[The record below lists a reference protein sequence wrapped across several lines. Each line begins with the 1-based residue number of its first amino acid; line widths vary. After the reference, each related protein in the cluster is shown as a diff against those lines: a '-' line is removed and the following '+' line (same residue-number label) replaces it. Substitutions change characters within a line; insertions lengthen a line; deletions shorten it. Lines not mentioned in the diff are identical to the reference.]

1 VQNLIDIYQAKGFKA
16 RLRRMFA
23 SSAKIRR
30 VALKAVLTEYQ
41 SQGDERT
48 SRNEMDELY
57 SRGVT
62 PHFRDF
68 LESEVASL
76 HESEILAARET
87 ISILDQARQ
96 KQIEV
101 SSLFFSAIAGGLGVR
116 WCRFW
121 LTNVGLASMD
131 VNVVT
136 AIWCRTA
143 SICGLVIPRL

>member
-68 LESEVASL
+68 SKARLRHVTRVKYWLLEKRSL
-76 HESEILAARET
+76 SWIKHA
-87 ISILDQARQ
+87 
-96 KQIEV
+96 K
-101 SSLFFSAIAGGLGVR
+101 
-116 WCRFW
+116 
-121 LTNVGLASMD
+121 NK
-131 VNVVT
+131 
-136 AIWCRTA
+136 
-143 SICGLVIPRL
+143 